1 MAHDL
6 VASIVDFVHF
16 VHLAAKFNEDIVEVF
31 LIVVALRPVMIVI
44 LLSKVEE

>member
-1 MAHDL
+1 MTDL
-6 VASIVDFVHF
+6 VASIVDFVNLID
-16 VHLAAKFNEDIVEVF
+16 LAAKFNEDIVEVF